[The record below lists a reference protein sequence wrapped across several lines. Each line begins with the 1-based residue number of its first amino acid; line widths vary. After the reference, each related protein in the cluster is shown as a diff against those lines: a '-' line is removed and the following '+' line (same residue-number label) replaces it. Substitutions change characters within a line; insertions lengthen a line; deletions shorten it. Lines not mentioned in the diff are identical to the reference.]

1 MDSAV
6 KFPLVSSS
14 YTGLGNDSSS
24 DDGSSQEPA
33 GFSICRVMLLNTL
46 SGKKCGT
53 LKSPAKMQFKLEYF
67 SRSCLMISCIPSNK
81 TFVSNNCTSIRR
93 GLWWA
98 GFAVRWTAP
107 IMIAWGRTS
116 SCPTHVRMTN
126 RTMLLFVAY
135 LSRCCLLKLPS
146 KRDRH
151 GVNLVVLSSKS
162 VALLSSNFEL
172 LQNTATPDPRIN
184 PGVHTE
190 VSSSFEEELD
200 LVVIYQHFNF
210 LQHHYMRFS
219 NPHFSQNACP
229 SGMPVGLFGTQV
241 VPWRRK
247 HVPTEQPKL
256 GLNFFLQPKFC
267 WGCRNEMP
275 SRPKS
280 LGRSVHGNCRKH
292 VPSKNDP
299 YQSWRQAVKS
309 GPHLATTARQ
319 HAPTNAALPAAV
331 LNNVVATCFQFPENV
346 PPGDGK
352 TKKYYL

>member
-67 SRSCLMISCIPSNK
+67 SRSCLMISCIPSNM

-172 LQNTATPDPRIN
+172 LQNTATPTPESTPVYTLRYPRALKKGWIWSSYISTSTSCSTITSGFRTRTSCKMRAHLECQLDCLVPRLSHDGASTFQLSSRNLVWISSCN
-184 PGVHTE
+184 PNSVEDAGTKCRAGPNPLAEVFMAIAANMFQARTIHTK
-190 VSSSFEEELD
+190 VGDRQSNLD
-200 LVVIYQHFNF
+200 RI
-210 LQHHYMRFS
+210 LQ
-219 NPHFSQNACP
+219 
-229 SGMPVGLFGTQV
+229 L
-241 VPWRRK
+241 
-247 HVPTEQPKL
+247 
-256 GLNFFLQPKFC
+256 
-267 WGCRNEMP
+267 
-275 SRPKS
+275 RPGNMHQQTRHCS
-280 LGRSVHGNCRKH
+280 LLS
-292 VPSKNDP
+292 
-299 YQSWRQAVKS
+299 
-309 GPHLATTARQ
+309 
-319 HAPTNAALPAAV
+319 
-331 LNNVVATCFQFPENV
+331 
-346 PPGDGK
+346 
-352 TKKYYL
+352 